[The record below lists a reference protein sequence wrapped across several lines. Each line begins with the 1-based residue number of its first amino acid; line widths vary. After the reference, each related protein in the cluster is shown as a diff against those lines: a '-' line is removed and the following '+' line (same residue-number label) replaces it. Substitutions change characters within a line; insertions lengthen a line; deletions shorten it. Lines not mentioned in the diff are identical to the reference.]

1 MHGTVEQ
8 TFIMLK
14 PDALQRALVGPI
26 LSRFEARGLRF
37 RAMKLMLVS
46 DELAARH
53 YAEHQGKRFYDGL
66 VRHVTSGAVIAAVLE
81 GPKAI
86 EAVRRTLGST
96 NPLEAAPG
104 TIRGDFAITI
114 GPNLVHASATPEDAR
129 REIALWFSPE
139 ELISYDRGID
149 RWIFAED

>member
-1 MHGTVEQ
+1 MER

-14 PDALQRALVGPI
+14 PDAVQRALIGPI

-37 RAMKLMLVS
+37 LALKLLVVS

-66 VRHVTSGAVIAAVLE
+66 VRHVTSGPVIAAVLE

-104 TIRGDFAITI
+104 TIRGDYGITI
-114 GPNLVHASATPEDAR
+114 GPNLVHASATPDDAQ
-129 REIALWFSPE
+129 REIELWFKPA
-139 ELISYDRGID
+139 ELASYERGID
-149 RWIFAED
+149 RWVFAED

>member
-1 MHGTVEQ
+1 MEQ
-8 TFIMLK
+8 TFVMLK
-14 PDALQRALVGPI
+14 PDALQRALIGPI

-37 RAMKLMLVS
+37 RALKLLVVS

-66 VRHVTSGAVIAAVLE
+66 VRHVTSGPVIAAVLE

-86 EAVRRTLGST
+86 DAVRRTLGVT
-96 NPLEAAPG
+96 NPLDAAPG
-104 TIRGDFAITI
+104 TIRGDFALTI

-129 REIALWFSPE
+129 REIALWFSPGE
-139 ELISYDRGID
+139 MAGYDRGLD